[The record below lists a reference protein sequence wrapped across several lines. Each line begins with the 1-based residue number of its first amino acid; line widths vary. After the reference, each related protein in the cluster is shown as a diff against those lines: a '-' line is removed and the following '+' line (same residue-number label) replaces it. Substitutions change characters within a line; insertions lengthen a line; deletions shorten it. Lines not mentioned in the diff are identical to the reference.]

1 MIFELVCECERS
13 SSFSSYHHLKVTQ
26 TISIVST
33 FKTLLTS
40 CLEDTLHHQHSM
52 HLFGYI
58 SHTHTKSSSSCLRLF
73 NLFFFFFF
81 SVSLTIEWWEQF
93 SNLNSS
99 AKYSGQRTHY
109 LMAHTLLAGK
119 PLAFVYLGRQRILAN
134 CCVDRA
140 LNVTWRSERTNGF
153 CG

>member
-1 MIFELVCECERS
+1 M
-13 SSFSSYHHLKVTQ
+13 TQ

-58 SHTHTKSSSSCLRLF
+58 SHTHTKSSSSRLRLF
-73 NLFFFFFF
+73 NFFFFCF

-109 LMAHTLLAGK
+109 LTAHTHTLSGQTFGLCLPWTSTDLGELLRWPRAERD
-119 PLAFVYLGRQRILAN
+119 LAKWTNERVLQLRLDRITITAN
-134 CCVDRA
+134 KK
-140 LNVTWRSERTNGF
+140 SRTVAA
-153 CG
+153 